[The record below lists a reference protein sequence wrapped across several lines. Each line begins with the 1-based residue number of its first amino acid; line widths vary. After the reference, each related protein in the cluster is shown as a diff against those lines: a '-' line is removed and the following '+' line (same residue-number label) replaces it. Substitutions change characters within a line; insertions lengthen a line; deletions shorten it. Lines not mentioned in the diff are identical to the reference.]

1 MVQER
6 KSAYY
11 KALVELNEIIKHM
24 SVELQNKIPKE
35 VQEEFAKNIDK
46 EYVFTYDENT
56 SLEEQDI
63 MPETQ
68 GLLSAIYNNYLCSEE
83 EKKKWQEY
91 DRFYNQKQQEQ
102 RQIEVKELF
111 PKDVEENP
119 KKQRIIEN
127 KENTIS
133 QELVVVKEKN
143 IFLKMLDKIK
153 SWFSKE

>member
-11 KALVELNEIIKHM
+11 MALVELNEIIKHM
-24 SVELQNKIPKE
+24 SIELQNKIPKE
-35 VQEEFAKNIDK
+35 VQEEFVKNMDK
-46 EYVFTYDENT
+46 EYVFTYDE
-56 SLEEQDI
+56 SAPLEEQDI

-68 GLLSAIYNNYLCSEE
+68 GLLSVIYSNYLCSEE

-91 DRFYNQKQQEQ
+91 DRFYNQKQQKQ
-102 RQIEVKELF
+102 KQIEVKELF
-111 PKDVEENP
+111 PKEVQDNLE
-119 KKQRIIEN
+119 KQRIIEK
-127 KENTIS
+127 KENMIS

-143 IFLKMLDKIK
+143 ILFKILDKIK

>member
-6 KSAYY
+6 RSAYY
-11 KALVELNEIIKHM
+11 RALVELNEIIKHM
-24 SVELQNKIPKE
+24 SIELQNKIPKE
-35 VQEEFAKNIDK
+35 VQEEFVKNMDK
-46 EYVFTYDENT
+46 EYAFIYDEST
-56 SLEEQDI
+56 PLEEQDI

-68 GLLSAIYNNYLCSEE
+68 GLLSVIYSNYLCSEE

-91 DRFYNQKQQEQ
+91 DCFYNQKQQK
-102 RQIEVKELF
+102 QIEVKELF
-111 PKDVEENP
+111 PKEIEDNL

-127 KENTIS
+127 KENMLS

-143 IFLKMLDKIK
+143 ILLKILDKIK